1 VPAGRLRSDDADA
14 LAQLG
19 VPTRFGSGTVL
30 MRQGA
35 QADGVILLLR
45 GRVKVVA
52 VEDNGRESLLAL
64 RGPGDLVGEMA
75 AFDGGRRSAT
85 VVALEP
91 VWAVFVP
98 IPAFLGFVR
107 ERPRAAAAVLS
118 VLASRL
124 RDADRQRARFGAF
137 PTAVRLARH
146 LLDLADEHGRV
157 DPAGAVVLDVRL
169 TQADIAAAIG
179 ASRESVGRDLAFLR
193 ARGMVAGQRRPL
205 VILDVHALRSFAGGS
220 GGGNSSAGM

>member
-1 VPAGRLRSDDADA
+1 MVSGVPVGRLGGDDAEA
-14 LAQLG
+14 LARVG
-19 VPTRFGSGTVL
+19 VPTRFDGGTAL

-35 QADGVILLLR
+35 QADGVILLLH

-91 VWAVFVP
+91 VRAVFVP
-98 IPAFLGFVR
+98 LPAFLAFVR
-107 ERPRAAAAVLS
+107 ERPGAAAAVLGL
-118 VLASRL
+118 LASRL

-146 LLDLADEHGRV
+146 LLDLASEHGRV
-157 DPAGAVVLDVRL
+157 DTAGAVVLDVAL
-169 TQADIAAAIG
+169 TQADIGAAIG

-205 VILDVHALRSFAGGS
+205 VLVDVPALRSFAEDGVS
-220 GGGNSSAGM
+220 